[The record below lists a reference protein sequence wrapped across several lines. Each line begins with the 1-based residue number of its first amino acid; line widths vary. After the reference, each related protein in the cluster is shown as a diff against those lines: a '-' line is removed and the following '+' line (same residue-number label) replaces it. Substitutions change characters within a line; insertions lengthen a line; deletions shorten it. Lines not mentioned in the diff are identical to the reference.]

1 MHRRSS
7 TRASAFVRRTLGKS
21 GLSKSAF
28 TRCRRSTSS
37 MWVLLRASYC
47 RRYADPIS
55 GASSLFAA
63 QIRILSRLNV
73 AVRMCAVAPV
83 FFTRRTCAHP
93 LKGEEAECIRCLTN
107 GAYFSVFFYDDGG
120 KSKDSQRRRVVRGF
134 FHKTL
139 TVTLHTHYRH
149 MRACGTSAC
158 VQVGCAHVHTTERHA
173 CTRVRGRLQA

>member
-1 MHRRSS
+1 MIEFIARNIDLD
-7 TRASAFVRRTLGKS
+7 FVIEFVVRLGALRPVLRPLCAEHLGKS

-55 GASSLFAA
+55 GASRSLAA

-83 FFTRRTCAHP
+83 FFTRRTFAHP
-93 LKGEEAECIRCLTN
+93 LKGEEAECILCLTN
-107 GAYFSVFFYDDGG
+107 GAYFSVSFTTTGESHRTPRDGG
-120 KSKDSQRRRVVRGF
+120 PLEDSSTKR
-134 FHKTL
+134 
-139 TVTLHTHYRH
+139 
-149 MRACGTSAC
+149 
-158 VQVGCAHVHTTERHA
+158 
-173 CTRVRGRLQA
+173 